1 MSTVGIDKRPGGVT
15 LVAVLIFIAAI
26 VNIIFGVWLIV
37 SPIGDNPTVH
47 NSLGQAKDIPTL
59 WLIMNGLLTLL
70 LGVIYLWLGR
80 MTLAGSASAQVL
92 IQVLAVINI
101 VFALFR
107 LADWSGWLA
116 IVINVLIL
124 GLVSTKGAKAWF
136 TRVP

>member
-1 MSTVGIDKRPGGVT
+1 MSTEGIDKRPGGVT

-124 GLVSTKGAKAWF
+124 ALVSTKGAKAWF

>member
-124 GLVSTKGAKAWF
+124 ALVSTKGAKAWF